1 MKIKQRKWNYE
12 SLDKILTDY
21 QLRLLE
27 VWLQV
32 NQLDDSDME
41 YIDDMEHG
49 ITVYAKQPSSQ
60 EFWAIDFT
68 RIKEEK

>member
-12 SLDKILTDY
+12 PLDKILTDY

-32 NQLDDSDME
+32 NQLDDTDIE

-49 ITVYAKQPSSQ
+49 ITVYAKQSSSQ
-60 EFWAIDFT
+60 EYWAIDFT
-68 RIKEEK
+68 RIKEEE